1 MCGDLEML
9 GNAEWTSLVMI
20 GRSYSLVSAES
31 FAAGPTGCVD
41 WKMFMRGAAALA
53 YLSLRHKKLGFD
65 WTQKQI
71 KKLTQGIL
79 LFDNNKKCTES
90 PEDSWCF

>member
-9 GNAEWTSLVMI
+9 GNAESTSLGMI

-41 WKMFMRGAAALA
+41 WRTFMRGAAALA
-53 YLSLRHKKLGFD
+53 YLSLQHQKLGFD

-71 KKLTQGIL
+71 KETHPRNFAL
-79 LFDNNKKCTES
+79 
-90 PEDSWCF
+90 